1 MAEITKSKYTDLIG
15 ETITD
20 FPFEGIEI
28 SFDNL
33 KKQEENNEEEQEDNV
48 IKEEENKQKKR

>member
-15 ETITD
+15 ETIPD
-20 FPFEGIEI
+20 FPFDGIEI

-33 KKQEENNEEEQEDNV
+33 KKQKEEKKQKEDDNS
-48 IKEEENKQKKR
+48 KKEENK